1 MATLYLR
8 LDKRRS
14 NAKGLYAIQLVI
26 ACGSSVSTINTGIA
40 IRPEHWR
47 GDADKAVTPK
57 CPNAQAIN
65 SSLAAIYFKFG
76 NALRDLEL
84 SGQAA

>member
-1 MATLYLR
+1 MATLDLR

-14 NAKGLYAIQLVI
+14 NAKGLYPIQLVI
-26 ACGSSVSTINTGIA
+26 ACGSCVSTINTGIA

-65 SSLAAIYFKFG
+65 SSPAAIRFKFSS
-76 NALRDLEL
+76 ALRDLEL
-84 SGQAA
+84 SGRPA